1 MNRLIHEFRSHK
13 HLLVLF
19 LWVCFIGVTIW
30 QHAQQS
36 LQPPIYDAY
45 TYFQKAYNFWTE
57 WHQLKPFNPFNVP
70 PTLRPPGTVLMSY
83 PFGFDADFRPFYF
96 RSVFLPIF
104 FISLAV
110 VISGYHRKL
119 DVQDKWNLL
128 LVAVFV
134 SVTPCLYLFEV
145 SQNFA
150 VFECW
155 GMVDGFLSGVAALAA
170 SAIVRSIFAQSLG
183 WLVLAAVL
191 SSLCLTIKPSGMLV
205 MMLIGLTWFGL
216 GFVKLMLVWNAEEK
230 RRKILRWMA
239 MGMII
244 LAIPYVATFAVSSSS
259 EYLSVQNLA
268 FGRAVIVMMKNE
280 FVLSWSELSNAIRL
294 GGPGYP
300 FIVWYVGIMILIIH
314 SFWRSFKDGVLSA
327 KAELV
332 GLTVGASIALLFGI
346 WFWLFGSGGVN
357 QTRFVIPFIFMA
369 VVFSLPAILMAMR
382 EINGWKLAL
391 LAGFMLVPPMN
402 MAMLLPQR
410 HPSLAWQLKTGVNLT
425 SGAAENEPVYD
436 QAKSFAKE
444 VKNEGRNITIYSFTR
459 LPVDSFIQS
468 TIDYWRITMPPMPD
482 VKIFRP
488 VDWVRPSTFHL
499 DEMLAADYWLFTPM
513 RNQQAQTVLNS
524 FLLDNSTPG
533 LNQND
538 PMDKMIAGG
547 KFNMLINEISLF
559 EAWAS
564 QLTAKEGVSIVSQ
577 SPTLRLLRI
586 NNPFQLELAT
596 EAFVAK
602 HRWSSAFLVA
612 NTKRMP

>member
-1 MNRLIHEFRSHK
+1 MNRIIHELRSHK
-13 HLLVLF
+13 QLLVLF

-30 QHAQQS
+30 QHAHQS
-36 LQPPIYDAY
+36 QQPPIYDAY

-96 RSVFLPIF
+96 RSVFLPIV

-145 SQNFA
+145 SQNFP

-216 GFVKLMLVWNAEEK
+216 GFVKLMLVWNAKEK
-230 RRKILRWMA
+230 KRILRWMA

-244 LAIPYVATFAVSSSS
+244 LAIPYVATFAVSLSS

-268 FGRAVIVMMKNE
+268 FGNAVIVMMKNE
-280 FVLSWSELSNAIRL
+280 FVFSWSELSNGIKL
-294 GGPGYP
+294 GGPGYV
-300 FIVWYVGIMILIIH
+300 FIVWYMGIMILIIH
-314 SFWRSFKDGVLSA
+314 SFWRSFKDGVFSA

-332 GLTVGASIALLFGI
+332 GLTVAASIALLSGI
-346 WFWLFGSGGVN
+346 WFWLFGSGGIS

-369 VVFSLPAILMAMR
+369 VVFALPAILMAMR
-382 EINGWKLAL
+382 EIHGWKLAL

-402 MAMLLPQR
+402 MAMLLPQQ

-425 SGAAENEPVYD
+425 SGSAENEPVYD

-444 VKNEGRNITIYSFTR
+444 VKNEGRNIIIYSFTR

-468 TIDYWRITMPPMPD
+468 TIDYWRITTPPMPN

-488 VDWVRPSTFHL
+488 VDWQRPSTFHL
-499 DEMLAADYWLFTPM
+499 DEMFAADYWLFTPM
-513 RNQQAQTVLNS
+513 HNQQAQTVLNS

-538 PMDKMIAGG
+538 PMEKMIAGG

-564 QLTAKEGVSIVSQ
+564 QLTAKDGVSIVSQ
-577 SPTLRLLRI
+577 TPTLRLLRI
-586 NNPFQLELAT
+586 TNPPQLELAT
-596 EAFVAK
+596 EAFVSK
-602 HRWSSAFLVA
+602 HRWSSAFLAA
-612 NTKRMP
+612 NPKRMP